1 MSLPSLSEDA
11 AAYSAPLCEPIA
23 GASATGED
31 LSYDAEFG
39 EVKQEIDKLVSITE
53 GQPNWSM
60 VVVVGEQILRNRSKD
75 FRLLVWIAIAKFHT
89 NGIPGLIL
97 GLGLLRDCSVKF
109 WDDMHPSLKRKR
121 ARANLLGWL
130 SEQAA
135 AKLGSYEQ
143 HNLKASD
150 AEPLGAIETIYTEL
164 DSFYREKLAEL
175 YPGMGTLRTIAREK
189 LRLIPEPKKPDP
201 PPAAVPA
208 TASPDAAVPAAAA
221 PSAATVATP
230 AVTISGPEDAD
241 KAVNALGKNLR
252 DIASVLRHAD
262 PAQATA
268 YRLHRAGLWL
278 SVKQAPPVQDGR
290 SRLPAPGAD
299 DKKRLERLQSGRQW
313 VDLIE
318 AAEALTGQYR
328 FWLDPHRL
336 IDQAMEQLGA
346 LFLQARET
354 VAAEVAAFCARV
366 PDIARGKFTDGM
378 PFADA
383 ATESWLEQ
391 HALGKGG
398 GASSATVSEEDQEI
412 ARRFEEAREL
422 VKQGRL
428 PEGLGL
434 ATGLA
439 ARGPDARTRFKS
451 RLEIAEMAVLGGQ
464 PKVGLAIL
472 GSLALEAD
480 LHRLEE
486 WEPGLC
492 AALYSTQVAGLR
504 ALDPKERISEEE
516 KALFAKLSRLDPA
529 SALRLTGG

>member
-1 MSLPSLSEDA
+1 MPLSDDA

-31 LSYDAEFG
+31 LSYDPEF
-39 EVKQEIDKLVSITE
+39 EELKQEIDKLVSITE

-60 VVVVGEQILRNRSKD
+60 VVVVGEEILRSRSKD
-75 FRLLVWIAIAKFHT
+75 FRLLVWITIAKFHT
-89 NGIPGLIL
+89 NGIHGLIL
-97 GLGLLRDCSVKF
+97 GLALLRDCSVKF

-143 HNLKASD
+143 GDLKASD

-175 YPGMGTLRTIAREK
+175 YPGMGTLRSIAREK
-189 LRLIPEPKKPDP
+189 LRLIPVEKKPEPP
-201 PPAAVPA
+201 PPAATPS
-208 TASPDAAVPAAAA
+208 TEAAAA
-221 PSAATVATP
+221 SPAPAGATVAVATLS
-230 AVTISGPEDAD
+230 ATGPEEAD

-252 DIASVLRHAD
+252 EIAGVLRHAD

-268 YRLHRAGLWL
+268 YRLHRVGLWL
-278 SVKQAPPVQDGR
+278 SVKQAPPAENGKT
-290 SRLPAPGAD
+290 RLPAPGAD

-318 AAEALTGQYR
+318 AAETLTSQYR
-328 FWLDPHRL
+328 FWLDPHRMV
-336 IDQAMEQLGA
+336 DQAMEQLGA
-346 LFLQARET
+346 LFMQARQT
-354 VAAEVAAFCARV
+354 VATEVATFCARV
-366 PDIARGKFTDGM
+366 PDIARGKFTDGT
-378 PFADA
+378 PFADP

-391 HALGKGG
+391 HAAGQGG
-398 GASSATVSEEDQEI
+398 GTSSAAVSEEDAEI
-412 ARRFEEAREL
+412 ARRFEEARDL

-434 ATGLA
+434 ATQLA
-439 ARGPDARTRFKS
+439 TRGPDARTRFKS

-464 PKVGLAIL
+464 PKVGLALL
-472 GSLALEAD
+472 GALAQEAD
-480 LHRLEE
+480 LHRLDE
-486 WEPGLC
+486 WEPALC
-492 AALYSTQVAGLR
+492 AQMYSTQVAGLR
-504 ALDPKERISEEE
+504 ALDPKERVAEEE